1 MPDDVALTKSGQSTG
16 AVPAIATVNGNTYRV
31 SFTPPLFLP
40 GSYTLVMG
48 PNISDTAGNLMN
60 QDNDNS
66 NGEATGDRYSGSF
79 TIPSETSKYSGTIVA
94 DVGINNLDEINV
106 YVERVGG
113 IPIASN
119 LQTWLVIHGR
129 QEVTSIG
136 HGASTMESL
145 AVAVDAYRSTDQ
157 VLLLDWTQGSS
168 DNHFP
173 EFLDGASW
181 ITHVASWA
189 RHVLSNVFTISASQL
204 FLIGH
209 SWGTYVSYELA
220 SLFPQPVKAIVALD
234 PASSAIG
241 YPNEQ
246 INFSAVSERAWAFYG
261 DGLFGG
267 DDLTGTADEA
277 FVLAYDGGSPGNLD
291 RHTAPRLVFETL
303 ARDTRT
309 HQIGNLFSLARLEGQ
324 ALGPWILD
332 QLSDT
337 YLSNSQV
344 FEARL
349 LVSDANHDNDWGEVW
364 AEIINCGYVD
374 ATTSLLRTIGN
385 SANTPLLGDY
395 NLNGSVDA
403 ADYIVWRNSLGQSVP
418 PFSGSDGDYDAIVD
432 QGDYAVWRANFGRS
446 AAAVADAAFLA
457 DARSET
463 KLDGP
468 AVVRPTE
475 KSRAHT
481 GVNSQSTSIP
491 LVTTPKASLF
501 RSLNRA
507 VSDSL
512 APDSHF
518 EGNLAIDA
526 WMRMPQYDRRRN
538 GSPEEISWQADPGNV
553 VIDTN
558 VENLDLVFNRI
569 GELGNEPAVRVSS

>member
-1 MPDDVALTKSGQSTG
+1 M
-16 AVPAIATVNGNTYRV
+16 
-31 SFTPPLFLP
+31 
-40 GSYTLVMG
+40 
-48 PNISDTAGNLMN
+48 
-60 QDNDNS
+60 
-66 NGEATGDRYSGSF
+66 
-79 TIPSETSKYSGTIVA
+79 
-94 DVGINNLDEINV
+94 
-106 YVERVGG
+106 
-113 IPIASN
+113 
-119 LQTWLVIHGR
+119 
-129 QEVTSIG
+129 
-136 HGASTMESL
+136 
-145 AVAVDAYRSTDQ
+145 
-157 VLLLDWTQGSS
+157 
-168 DNHFP
+168 
-173 EFLDGASW
+173 
-181 ITHVASWA
+181 
-189 RHVLSNVFTISASQL
+189 
-204 FLIGH
+204 
-209 SWGTYVSYELA
+209 
-220 SLFPQPVKAIVALD
+220 
-234 PASSAIG
+234 
-241 YPNEQ
+241 
-246 INFSAVSERAWAFYG
+246 
-261 DGLFGG
+261 
-267 DDLTGTADEA
+267 
-277 FVLAYDGGSPGNLD
+277 LAYDGGSPGNLD

-324 ALGPWILD
+324 AVGPWILD

-385 SANTPLLGDY
+385 LANTPLLGDY

-418 PFSGSDGDYDAIVD
+418 PFSGSDGDYDAVVD

-475 KSRAHT
+475 KSRART
-481 GVNSQSTSIP
+481 GGNSQSTSIP

-512 APDSHF
+512 ATDSHF

-553 VIDTN
+553 VFDTN

-569 GELGNEPAVRVSS
+569 GDLGNGPAVRVSS